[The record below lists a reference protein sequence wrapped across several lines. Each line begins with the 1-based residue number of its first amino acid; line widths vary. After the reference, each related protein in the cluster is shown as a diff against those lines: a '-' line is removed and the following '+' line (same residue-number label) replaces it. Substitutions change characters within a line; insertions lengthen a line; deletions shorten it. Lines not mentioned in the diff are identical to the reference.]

1 MEKIIILQNRIK
13 FLLYILKKINNNVKK
28 ANLLIYNISK
38 VILSN
43 YSKDILNQFV
53 YNKNL
58 SKLDDI
64 SVILESIPKKVHL
77 KDLTFKYIIKL
88 NKCFKILLEVSKECG
103 INKFSLL
110 LELQNLEIEN
120 TELVDFLDNTFNIT
134 DSNIFVESKIKS
146 NTNKLTIYKNN
157 EKNNILNYDLSNV
170 SKLDKVMFVKQLKK
184 NLSFTENVFGCRI
197 YLRCNKNN
205 VLIVNGYFNN
215 DPINIFRKCSMF
227 QKKEEKL
234 NEELKNLNISLLF
247 KKSYLKQLTLRDFLI
262 NEESVLVEQVK
273 NDYFLILNYKNKSLS
288 TLVKD
293 FLNKTCYEQVKFIT
307 LFIMF
312 EDDSEIQNMAYLLY
326 DMITNE
332 SYLLKPASDG
342 HYIFNS
348 LHWNLQKSFK
358 VINKKMNDELKKI
371 SNFNFENIS
380 YEKKIFM
387 MKVPDNVKQKA
398 MDKLKEISNKSNDNC
413 SKATQYLDNMLK
425 IPFGIYQ
432 KEEILSA
439 IDKLKGEFL
448 LNLKNLSDLKIDSN
462 INDICLNILNKK
474 KFYYDEMVF
483 MIRKLTNYN
492 NMITGNIF
500 DNKLFI
506 MKVVN
511 NYVKNKNI
519 LIEEYIVEINKDL
532 HQKYKEKGTKK
543 YYVGILNKF
552 FADKSIDINIRKKHF
567 STIND
572 TSSISSIKK
581 KNDKLG
587 NCISKLNKNLNDY
600 NCNVSKYLQESSK
613 ILDNAIYGQ
622 DEAKNEIKRIISQ
635 WINGDMTGYCLGFEG
650 PPGTGKTTIAKQGIA
665 ECLKDYDGESRP
677 FSFIALGGSSNG
689 STLEGH
695 NYTYLGST
703 HGKIV
708 DILIES
714 KCMNPIIY
722 IDELDKISNTE
733 NGKELIGIL
742 THLTDSSQ
750 NEHFNDKY
758 FAGID
763 FDLSK
768 VLFIFSYNDY
778 NKLDKILADR
788 IHRIKFNYMS
798 TNDKVIIMKDYLIPK
813 LLNEVGLKEMIQFE
827 DSIVKYIIYNY
838 TMEGGVRKL
847 KERIFEII
855 RQVNMNLLSDN
866 NYLNKI
872 DAKGLLKDEK
882 IVLDTN
888 MVDEIFEKKIKLL
901 QQTIDLNDKVGLVN
915 GLYATSAGT
924 GGITLIEALKTYH
937 ETKLS
942 LVITGQQ
949 GDVMKES
956 IICAKT
962 IAWNILPDKVQ
973 NELNAKLKE
982 NSFGIH
988 IHCPEAATPKDGPSA
1003 GTAITI
1009 AILSLLSNLKV
1020 KNNVALTGEIDL
1032 NGKVHAV
1039 GGIDLKIEGGKNAGV
1054 NTILLPKE
1062 NEQDFNIIIKS
1073 KPELKEDLNIIFVSN
1088 VWEVIN
1094 YVFVEND
1101 FEFIKYTN

>member
-1 MEKIIILQNRIK
+1 MEKIVLAQRRIK
-13 FLLYILKKINNNVKK
+13 FLLYVLNKYNRKIDDI
-28 ANLLIYNISK
+28 NLLIYKISK

-43 YSKDILNQFV
+43 YNKEILNQFL

-58 SKLDDI
+58 SKLDEI
-64 SVILESIPKKVHL
+64 SSIIENIPKNVSL
-77 KDLTFKYIIKL
+77 KEFRFGYLV
-88 NKCFKILLEVSKECG
+88 KINNCYNILIDVSKECG
-103 INKFSLL
+103 IENLSSLL
-110 LELQNLEIEN
+110 NLQNLKIEDK
-120 TELVDFLDNTFNIT
+120 ELLLFLDNTFSIT
-134 DSNIFVESKIKS
+134 ENSIFNETKTKT
-146 NTNKLTIYKNN
+146 NTNKLTVYKNN
-157 EKNNILNYDLSNV
+157 EKNNVLNYDLVNV
-170 SKLDKVMFVKQLKK
+170 SKLDKVLFVKQLKK
-184 NLSFTENVFGCRI
+184 NLSFIENVYGCRI
-197 YLRCNKNN
+197 YLKCNKNV
-205 VLIVNGYFNN
+205 VLIINGYFNN
-215 DPINIFRKCSMF
+215 DPINVFRKSSIF
-227 QKKEEKL
+227 IKKENALK
-234 NEELKNLNISLLF
+234 EELKSLNISLMF
-247 KKSYLKQLTLRDFLI
+247 KNIYLKQLTLRDFLI
-262 NEESVLVEQVK
+262 YDETTLAEQIK

-312 EDDSEIQNMAYLLY
+312 EEDSEIQNMAYLLY

-332 SYLLKPASDG
+332 SYLLKPSLDG

-348 LHWNLQKSFK
+348 LHWSLQKSFK

-380 YEKKIFM
+380 YEKKIYM
-387 MKVPDNVKQKA
+387 MKVNTGTKQKA
-398 MDKLKEISNKSNDNC
+398 MDKLKEISNKSNENC
-413 SKATQYLDNMLK
+413 SKATQYLDNLLK
-425 IPFGIYQ
+425 IPFGVFQ
-432 KEEILSA
+432 KEEILSY
-439 IDKLKGEFL
+439 IDKFKGEFFY
-448 LNLKNLSDLKIDSN
+448 NLKNLSLLKIDSEVN
-462 INDICLNILNKK
+462 NICLNILKK
-474 KFYYDEMVF
+474 KNLYYDEMVF
-483 MIRKLTNYN
+483 VIRKLVNYN
-492 NMITGNIF
+492 KLLNGNIF
-500 DNKLFI
+500 ENKEFI
-506 MKVVN
+506 VKILN

-519 LIEEYIVEINKDL
+519 IIEQFIIDINTDLLI
-532 HQKYKEKGTKK
+532 KYKEKGTKK
-543 YYVGILNKF
+543 HYIKILTKF
-552 FADKSIDINIRKKHF
+552 FQDKSIDFNIRKKHF
-567 STIND
+567 GTISN
-572 TSSISSIKK
+572 TLNYTSIKK
-581 KNDKLG
+581 QNDKCG
-587 NCISKLNKNLNDY
+587 NIISKLNKNLFNY
-600 NCNVSKYLQESSK
+600 NNNVSKYLQQSSQT
-613 ILDNAIYGQ
+613 LDNAIYGQ
-622 DEAKNEIKRIISQ
+622 QEAKNEIKRIISQ

-650 PPGTGKTTIAKQGIA
+650 PPGTGKTTIAKQGIS
-665 ECLKDYDGESRP
+665 ECLKDNNSSRP

-778 NKLDKILADR
+778 SKLDKILADR

-798 TNDKVIIMKDYLIPK
+798 TNDKVIIMNNYLIPK
-813 LLNEVGLKEMIQFE
+813 LLKEVGLINIINF
-827 DSIVKYIIYNY
+827 DVDIIKYIIYNY

-855 RQVNMNLLSDN
+855 RQINLNLLSDN
-866 NYLNKI
+866 NYLNKLEE
-872 DAKGLLKDEK
+872 KNLLKNDK
-882 IVLDTN
+882 IMLN
-888 MVDEIFEKKIKLL
+888 REMVDEIFEKKIKLL
-901 QQTIDLNDKVGLVN
+901 QKTIDVKSKIGLVN

-924 GGITLIEALKTYH
+924 GGITMIEALKTFH

-949 GDVMKES
+949 GSVMKES

-962 IAWNILPDKVQ
+962 IAWNILPKEFQ
-973 NELNAKLKE
+973 NKINTVLKK

-988 IHCPEAATPKDGPSA
+988 IHCPEASTPKDGPSA

-1009 AILSLLSNLKV
+1009 AILSLLSNINV
-1020 KNNVALTGEIDL
+1020 RNNVALTGEIDL
-1032 NGKVHAV
+1032 NGNVLAV

-1054 NTILLPKE
+1054 DTILLPKE
-1062 NEQDFNIIIKS
+1062 NQQDFNILVKT
-1073 KPELKEDLNIIFVSN
+1073 KPELKDSLNIIFVSN
-1088 VWEVIN
+1088 VWEVIPHI
-1094 YVFVEND
+1094 FVENNFD
-1101 FEFIKYTN
+1101 FVNYTNQ